1 VLAAW
6 AVAVVHTVV
15 GKFVNRSSC
24 GTSSKIQGASSQR
37 SIVALGKGVKFGGD
51 ARCALE
57 RL

>member
-51 ARCALE
+51 AVLE